1 MKLAPSIKK
10 ETGHITVGVLE
21 GDAMMRVVVA
31 LLNNLDYTVVLGA
44 ALGSAATIGN
54 FFLMAINLQKAV
66 DAPDRAT
73 FLVKKSYTQR
83 MLGMVI
89 VMIIGFVAPCFHVVA
104 VVIPFL
110 LPSVTIK
117 VMQLLGMYDP
127 KEKGGEKK

>member
-10 ETGHITVGVLE
+10 ETGHIALGVLT
-21 GDAMMRVVVA
+21 GDAVMLAVFA
-31 LLNNLDYTVVLGA
+31 LLKRLDYTVVLGA
-44 ALGSAATIGN
+44 ALGSAAAILN
-54 FFLMAINLQKAV
+54 FLFMAMNLQKAM
-66 DAPDRAT
+66 DDPDRAKL
-73 FLVKKSYTQR
+73 LVQKSYTQR
-83 MLGMVI
+83 MLGMVV

-117 VMQLLGMYDP
+117 VMQLLGMYNP